1 MTRSLLMLGLL
12 GLSTL
17 AQAGEFTLSPVSI
30 GVARGQHSIEVTVA
44 YTPTAGITDAQV
56 DLRLS
61 LDQLGWVQAH
71 TEPSPTPDHETL
83 CAVLGGQLTALVA
96 SRNLAPLPSGVPI
109 PLCRFR
115 VRPPSNASTG
125 LRAITPAS
133 IFAYA
138 SGAGPMPATANSV
151 YVVVR

>member
-1 MTRSLLMLGLL
+1 MTRLLLTLGLL
-12 GLSTL
+12 GLSSL
-17 AQAGEFTLSPVSI
+17 AQAGEFTLSPASI
-30 GVARGQHSIEVTVA
+30 GVARGQHSIEVAVS
-44 YTPTAGITDAQV
+44 YTPAAGVTDAQV

-71 TEPSPTPDHETL
+71 SEPSPTPAYETL
-83 CAVLGGQLTALVA
+83 CVVAAGQLTALVA

-115 VRPPSNASTG
+115 VRPPTNASTG
-125 LRAITPAS
+125 LRVITPTS
-133 IFAYA
+133 ILAYA
-138 SGAGPMPATANSV
+138 SDAGPVPATANSV